1 LSDTLR
7 KEANLGSDP
16 LNDSS
21 LEEDAGKPK
30 EACGVFG
37 LYSRTLAGELA
48 QHAYFGLYALQH
60 RGQESAGIAI
70 SDGEHT
76 LAMREMGLVSQVFDE
91 KRLASLEG
99 GHIAL
104 GHVRYSTTGS
114 ASWENAQP
122 EFHGRG
128 DVNVAVAHNGNL
140 VNALAL
146 RRELEEE
153 GFEFESTSDTAAIAA
168 CIVGE
173 LEKGHADVVG
183 EAVKEA
189 MRRLLGAYSV
199 AMIFRDKLVAFRDP
213 HGFRPLCIGEIEGG
227 YVVSSETCG
236 LDIIGARFIREVDPS
251 EVVVIDDE
259 GLKSYRAESPSRAL
273 CVFEYVYFARPDS
286 RFDGREVAD
295 SRRRMGEILAEEAP
309 AEADVVIPVP
319 DSGIMAAI
327 GYARESGIPFAEGLI
342 KNRYVGRTFI
352 QPTDSMRQVGLRLK
366 LNPLP
371 SVIENRRVIVIDDSI
386 VRGNTA
392 RKLVK
397 LLFEAGAREVHF
409 RVSSPPVTGPC
420 YYGIDMDDKKGL
432 VGANYTIEEIRE
444 QIGATTLAYLSVEGM
459 TRATEQKASRLCRAC
474 FDGDYPIPGAAAK
487 FALENAFPD
496 WPTRRAPGGSP
507 AYTTTGEK

>member
-1 LSDTLR
+1 M
-7 KEANLGSDP
+7 GSFPSNNFCLD
-16 LNDSS
+16 DWT
-21 LEEDAGKPK
+21 GKPK

-37 LYSRTLAGELA
+37 LYSRTLAEELA
-48 QHAYFGLYALQH
+48 QRAYFGLYALQH
-60 RGQESAGIAI
+60 RGQESAGIAT
-70 SDGEHT
+70 SDGDRT
-76 LAMREMGLVSQVFDE
+76 VAMRDMGLVSQVFDE
-91 KRLASLEG
+91 RRLAALEG

-128 DVNVAVAHNGNL
+128 DINVAVAHNGNL
-140 VNALAL
+140 VNAGAL
-146 RRELEEE
+146 RRELENE

-168 CIVGE
+168 CAVGE
-173 LEKGHADVVG
+173 LEKGYSDAVG

-189 MRRLLGAYSV
+189 MRRLKGAYSV

-227 YVVSSETCG
+227 YAVSSETCG
-236 LDIIGARFIREVDPS
+236 LDIIGARFLRDVEPG
-251 EVVVIDDE
+251 EVVVINDS
-259 GLKSYRAESPSRAL
+259 GLKSYRAEFPRRAL

-295 SRRRMGEILAEEAP
+295 SRQRMGERLAEEAP
-309 AEADVVIPVP
+309 AEADAIIPVP
-319 DSGIMAAI
+319 DSGIMAAV
-327 GYARESGIPFAEGLI
+327 GYSRRSGIPFAEGLI

-352 QPTDSMRQVGLRLK
+352 QPTDGMRQLGLRLK

-371 SVIENRRVIVIDDSI
+371 SVIAGKRVVVIDDSI

-397 LLFEAGAREVHF
+397 LLFDAGAKEVHF
-409 RVSSPPVTGPC
+409 RVSSPPITGPC
-420 YYGIDMDDKKGL
+420 YYGIDMDTKDQL
-432 VGANYTIEEIRE
+432 VGANYTVEEIRE

-459 TRATEQKASRLCRAC
+459 TKATKQPKSSLCRAC
-474 FDGDYPIPGAAAK
+474 FDGEYPIPGTAAK
-487 FALENAFPD
+487 FALEGVIPAGFPEAASGAEAK
-496 WPTRRAPGGSP
+496 R
-507 AYTTTGEK
+507 

>member
-1 LSDTLR
+1 LR
-7 KEANLGSDP
+7 EAND
-16 LNDSS
+16 
-21 LEEDAGKPK
+21 KPK

-37 LYSRTLAGELA
+37 IYSRTLAGELA
-48 QHAYFGLYALQH
+48 QRTYFGLYALQH

-70 SDGEHT
+70 SDGERT
-76 LAMREMGLVSQVFDE
+76 LAMREMGLVSQVFGE
-91 KRLASLEG
+91 RRLASLEE

-140 VNALAL
+140 VNALPL
-146 RRELEEE
+146 RRELEGE

-168 CIVGE
+168 CAVGE
-173 LEKGHADVVG
+173 LEKGHSAG
-183 EAVKEA
+183 EAILWT
-189 MRRLLGAYSV
+189 MRRLSGAYSV

-213 HGFRPLCIGEIEGG
+213 HGFRPLCIGEVEGG
-227 YVVSSETCG
+227 YAVSSETCG
-236 LDIIGARFIREVDPS
+236 LDIIGAKFYRDVEPG

-259 GLKSYRAESPSRAL
+259 GLKSYRAESPRRAL

-295 SRRRMGEILAEEAP
+295 SRYKMGEMLAEEASI
-309 AEADVVIPVP
+309 EADVVIPVP

-327 GYARESGIPFAEGLI
+327 GYSRRSGIPFAEGLI

-352 QPTDSMRQVGLRLK
+352 EPTDGMRQLGLRLK

-371 SVIENRRVIVIDDSI
+371 SVIGGKRVVVIDDSI

-392 RKLVK
+392 RKLVR
-397 LLFEAGAREVHF
+397 LLFEAGAEEVHF

-420 YYGIDMDDKKGL
+420 YYGIDMDNKSGL
-432 VGANYTIEEIRE
+432 VGANYTVEEIRE
-444 QIGATTLAYLSVEGM
+444 QIGATTLAYLSVDGM
-459 TRATEQKASRLCRAC
+459 TQATEQPKGRLCRAC
-474 FDGDYPIPGAAAK
+474 FDGDYPLPGAAAK
-487 FALENAFPD
+487 FALESTVA
-496 WPTRRAPGGSP
+496 
-507 AYTTTGEK
+507 GEG

>member
-1 LSDTLR
+1 MNRSM
-7 KEANLGSDP
+7 
-16 LNDSS
+16 
-21 LEEDAGKPK
+21 EESGKPK

-37 LYSRTLAGELA
+37 LYSRALEGELA
-48 QHAYFGLYALQH
+48 QRTYFGLYALQH

-70 SDGEHT
+70 SDGEST
-76 LAMREMGLVSQVFDE
+76 LALREMGLVSQVFDE
-91 KRLASLEG
+91 RKLATLEP

-128 DVNVAVAHNGNL
+128 EVNVAVAHNGNL
-140 VNALAL
+140 VNAAAL
-146 RRELEEE
+146 RLGLEGE

-168 CIVGE
+168 CAVGE
-173 LEKGHADVVG
+173 LEKGLSVE
-183 EAVKEA
+183 EAVLGA
-189 MRRLLGAYSV
+189 MRRLSGAYSV
-199 AMIFRDKLVAFRDP
+199 AMVFRDKLVAFRDP

-227 YVVSSETCG
+227 YAVSSETCG
-236 LDIIGARFIREVDPS
+236 LDIIGAGFLREIEPG

-259 GLKSYRAESPSRAL
+259 GLKSYRGESPRRAL

-295 SRRRMGEILAEEAP
+295 ARQRMGEILAEEAP
-309 AEADVVIPVP
+309 AEAEVIIPVP
-319 DSGIMAAI
+319 DSGIMAAV
-327 GYARESGIPFAEGLI
+327 GYSQASGIPYAEGLI

-352 QPTDSMRQVGLRLK
+352 EPTDGMRQLGLRLK

-371 SVIENRRVIVIDDSI
+371 SVIDGKRLVVIDDSI

-397 LLFEAGAREVHF
+397 LLFEAGASEVHF

-420 YYGIDMDDKKGL
+420 YYGIDMDSKKNL
-432 VGANYTIEEIRE
+432 VGANHTVEEIRS
-444 QIGATTLAYLSVEGM
+444 QIGATSLAYLSVDGM
-459 TRATEQKASRLCRAC
+459 VDATEQPKGRLCRAC
-474 FDGDYPIPGAAAK
+474 FDGDYPIVGTAAK
-487 FALENAFPD
+487 FALENAVVG
-496 WPTRRAPGGSP
+496 R
-507 AYTTTGEK
+507 K

>member
-1 LSDTLR
+1 LDSI
-7 KEANLGSDP
+7 P
-16 LNDSS
+16 PNDSY
-21 LEEDAGKPK
+21 LDDFAGKPK

-37 LYSRTLAGELA
+37 IYSRALVGELA
-48 QHAYFGLYALQH
+48 QRTYFGLYALQH

-70 SDGEHT
+70 SDGERT
-76 LAMREMGLVSQVFDE
+76 VAMREMGLVSQVFDE
-91 KRLASLEG
+91 RRLASLEE

-128 DVNVAVAHNGNL
+128 EVNVAVAHNGNL
-140 VNALAL
+140 VNALPL

-153 GFEFESTSDTAAIAA
+153 GFDFESTSDTAAIAA
-168 CIVGE
+168 CAVAE
-173 LEKGHADVVG
+173 LEKGQTVA
-183 EAVKEA
+183 EAILWA
-189 MRRLLGAYSV
+189 MRRLKGAYSI

-213 HGFRPLCIGEIEGG
+213 HGFRPLCIGEVEGG

-236 LDIIGARFIREVDPS
+236 LDIIGTKFLRDVEPG

-259 GLKSYRAESPSRAL
+259 GLKSYRAEEARRAL

-286 RFDGREVAD
+286 RFDGKEVGG
-295 SRRRMGEILAEEAP
+295 SRQRMGEILAEEAP

-319 DSGIMAAI
+319 DSGIMAAV
-327 GYARESGIPFAEGLI
+327 GYSKQSGIPFAEGLI

-352 QPTDSMRQVGLRLK
+352 EPTDGMRQVGLRLK

-371 SVIENRRVIVIDDSI
+371 SVIADKRVVVIDDSI

-392 RKLVK
+392 RKLVG
-397 LLFEAGAREVHF
+397 LLFDAGAREVHF

-420 YYGIDMDDKKGL
+420 YYGIDMDNKSGL
-432 VGANYTIEEIRE
+432 VGANFAVEEIRE
-444 QIGATTLAYLSVEGM
+444 QIGATTLAYLSVNGM
-459 TRATEQKASRLCRAC
+459 TKATEQPKDRLCRAC
-474 FDGDYPIPGAAAK
+474 FDGDYPVPGATEK
-487 FALENAFPD
+487 LVLENVVA
-496 WPTRRAPGGSP
+496 
-507 AYTTTGEK
+507 GEG

>member
-1 LSDTLR
+1 L
-7 KEANLGSDP
+7 
-16 LNDSS
+16 DS
-21 LEEDAGKPK
+21 GKPK

-37 LYSRTLAGELA
+37 IYSRALAGELA
-48 QHAYFGLYALQH
+48 QRTYFGLYALQH

-70 SDGEHT
+70 SDGERT
-76 LAMREMGLVSQVFDE
+76 VAMREMGLVSQVFDE
-91 KRLASLEG
+91 RRLASLEE

-140 VNALAL
+140 VNALPL

-153 GFEFESTSDTAAIAA
+153 GFKFESTSDTATIAA
-168 CIVGE
+168 CAVGE
-173 LEKGHADVVG
+173 LEKGHSVA
-183 EAVKEA
+183 EAVLRT
-189 MRRLLGAYSV
+189 MHRLSGAYSV

-213 HGFRPLCIGEIEGG
+213 HGFRPLCIGEVEGG

-236 LDIIGARFIREVDPS
+236 LDIIGAKFLRDIEPG

-259 GLKSYRAESPSRAL
+259 GLESYRAEKAPRAS

-286 RFDGREVAD
+286 RFDGKEVGGA
-295 SRRRMGEILAEEAP
+295 RQRMGEILAQEAP

-319 DSGIMAAI
+319 DSGIMAAV
-327 GYARESGIPFAEGLI
+327 GYSTRSGIPFAEGLI

-352 QPTDSMRQVGLRLK
+352 EPTDGMRQLGLRLK

-371 SVIENRRVIVIDDSI
+371 SVIAGKRVIVIDDSI

-392 RKLVK
+392 RKLVR
-397 LLFEAGAREVHF
+397 LLFEAGAKEVHF

-420 YYGIDMDDKKGL
+420 YYGVDMDNKSGL
-432 VGANYTIEEIRE
+432 VGANYTVEEIRE
-444 QIGATTLAYLSVEGM
+444 QIGATTLAYLSVDGM
-459 TRATEQKASRLCRAC
+459 TQATEQPKSRLCRAC
-474 FDGDYPIPGAAAK
+474 FDGDYPVPGATAK
-487 FALENAFPD
+487 FALENAV
-496 WPTRRAPGGSP
+496 A
-507 AYTTTGEK
+507 GER

>member
-1 LSDTLR
+1 LDSI
-7 KEANLGSDP
+7 P
-16 LNDSS
+16 PNDSY
-21 LEEDAGKPK
+21 LDDFAGKPK

-37 LYSRTLAGELA
+37 IYSRALVGELA
-48 QHAYFGLYALQH
+48 QRTYFGLYALQH

-70 SDGEHT
+70 SDGERT
-76 LAMREMGLVSQVFDE
+76 VAMREMGLVSQVFDE
-91 KRLASLEG
+91 RRLASLEE

-128 DVNVAVAHNGNL
+128 EVNVAVAHNGNL
-140 VNALAL
+140 VNALPL

-153 GFEFESTSDTAAIAA
+153 GFDFESTSDTAAIAA
-168 CIVGE
+168 CAVAE
-173 LEKGHADVVG
+173 LEKGQTVA
-183 EAVKEA
+183 EAILWA
-189 MRRLLGAYSV
+189 MRRLKGAYSI

-236 LDIIGARFIREVDPS
+236 LDIIGTKFLRDVEPG

-259 GLKSYRAESPSRAL
+259 GLKSYRAEEARRAL

-286 RFDGREVAD
+286 RFDGKEVGG
-295 SRRRMGEILAEEAP
+295 SRQRMGEILAEEAP

-319 DSGIMAAI
+319 DSGIMAAV
-327 GYARESGIPFAEGLI
+327 GYSKQSGIPFAEGLI

-352 QPTDSMRQVGLRLK
+352 EPTDGMRQVGLRLK

-371 SVIENRRVIVIDDSI
+371 SVIADKRVVVIDDSI

-392 RKLVK
+392 RKLVG
-397 LLFEAGAREVHF
+397 LLFDAGAREVHF

-420 YYGIDMDDKKGL
+420 YYGIDMDNKSGL
-432 VGANYTIEEIRE
+432 VGANFAVEEIRE
-444 QIGATTLAYLSVEGM
+444 QIGATTLAYLSVNGM
-459 TRATEQKASRLCRAC
+459 TKATEQPKDRLCRAC
-474 FDGDYPIPGAAAK
+474 FDGDYPVPGATEK
-487 FALENAFPD
+487 LVLENVVA
-496 WPTRRAPGGSP
+496 
-507 AYTTTGEK
+507 GEG

>member
-1 LSDTLR
+1 LDSI
-7 KEANLGSDP
+7 P
-16 LNDSS
+16 PNDSYLDDS
-21 LEEDAGKPK
+21 AGKPK

-37 LYSRTLAGELA
+37 IYSRALVGELA
-48 QHAYFGLYALQH
+48 QRTYFGLYALQH

-70 SDGEHT
+70 SDGERT
-76 LAMREMGLVSQVFDE
+76 VAMREMGLVSQVFDE
-91 KRLASLEG
+91 RRLASLEE

-128 DVNVAVAHNGNL
+128 EVNVAVAHNGNL
-140 VNALAL
+140 VNALPL

-153 GFEFESTSDTAAIAA
+153 GFDFESTSDTAAIAA
-168 CIVGE
+168 CAVAE
-173 LEKGHADVVG
+173 LEKGQTVA
-183 EAVKEA
+183 EAILWA
-189 MRRLLGAYSV
+189 MRRLKGAYSI

-213 HGFRPLCIGEIEGG
+213 HGFRPLCIGEVEGG

-236 LDIIGARFIREVDPS
+236 LDIIGTKFLRDVEPG

-259 GLKSYRAESPSRAL
+259 GLKSYRAEEARRAL

-286 RFDGREVAD
+286 RFDGKEVGG
-295 SRRRMGEILAEEAP
+295 SRQRMGEILAEEAP

-319 DSGIMAAI
+319 DSGIMAAV
-327 GYARESGIPFAEGLI
+327 GYSKQSGIPFAEGLI

-352 QPTDSMRQVGLRLK
+352 EPTDGMRQVGLRLK

-371 SVIENRRVIVIDDSI
+371 SVIADKRVVVIDDSI

-392 RKLVK
+392 RKLVG
-397 LLFEAGAREVHF
+397 LLFDAGAREVHF

-420 YYGIDMDDKKGL
+420 YYGIDMDNKSGL
-432 VGANYTIEEIRE
+432 VGANFAVEEIRE
-444 QIGATTLAYLSVEGM
+444 QIGATTLAYLSVNGM
-459 TRATEQKASRLCRAC
+459 TKATEQPKDRLCRAC
-474 FDGDYPIPGAAAK
+474 FDGNYPVPGATEK
-487 FALENAFPD
+487 LVLENVVA
-496 WPTRRAPGGSP
+496 
-507 AYTTTGEK
+507 GEG